1 MSQPRRK
8 LRMSRVILIVV
19 AVVVVLAAGGSA
31 LYLLFGNNEASLT
44 YTLLPIDNTADYRA
58 EGGVIAY
65 ATANTLVEYR
75 ADKNEAVESP
85 LYQGI
90 DGYDLSA
97 TLLAVYKDNIVQ
109 VRGQES
115 IALSGDI
122 RSISCGESHVAVLRA
137 NTNSGNE
144 SIAVLDAD
152 GTPVGNAL
160 DFSDSR
166 VVNFGFYS
174 DSGKE
179 LLWVIGISIAQSMP
193 VTTIKMF
200 DYTTGGS
207 LSYFPAFYDQT
218 IERLYFT
225 EESIFIVGTQSII
238 RYSFSGSKEKYRVP
252 IYGLEVI
259 DMFCENGS
267 ASFLLRSRDELNA
280 QTVHLLTV
288 SEADAAADSMLSI
301 HVPET
306 LVGAFLQNNGV
317 RCITS
322 GHLYSYTSAGKS
334 ALDIETAYTA
344 LSAIKVTATQFMIE
358 TPEGCFLCSVKS

>member
-1 MSQPRRK
+1 MSETRRK

-19 AVVVVLAAGGSA
+19 AVVVVIAAGASA
-31 LYLLFGNNEASLT
+31 LYLLFGNNDASLT
-44 YTLLPIDNTADYRA
+44 YTELPIDQTASYRT

-65 ATANTLVEYR
+65 DTGNTLVEYR
-75 ADKNEAVESP
+75 VDRNEAVESP

-90 DGYDLSA
+90 DGYDLSG

-122 RSISCGESHVAVLRA
+122 RSICCGESHVAVLRA

-152 GTPVGNAL
+152 GAPVGNAL
-160 DFSDSR
+160 DFSDCR
-166 VVNFGFYS
+166 VVSFGFYS
-174 DSGKE
+174 DNGKE
-179 LLWVIGISIAQSMP
+179 LLWVIGISMQQNMP
-193 VTTIKMF
+193 VTTIKMY

-207 LSYFPAFYDQT
+207 LSYFPAFYDQA
-218 IERLYFT
+218 IEKLYFT
-225 EESIFIVGTQSII
+225 DESIFIVGTQSII

-259 DMFCENGS
+259 DMYCEEGT
-267 ASFLLRSRDELNA
+267 AYFLLSARDAMNT
-280 QTVHLLTV
+280 QTVHLLTL
-288 SEADAAADSMLSI
+288 SESDAATDSILSI

-306 LVGAFLQNNGV
+306 LVGAFLQNGGV

-322 GHLYSYTSAGKS
+322 GHLYSYTSAGRS
-334 ALDIETAYTA
+334 ALNIETAYTA
-344 LSAIKVTATQFMIE
+344 LSAIKVSDTQFMIE